1 MPPELAEES
10 GWSLLRAAA
19 LVVLGMAV
27 GVGLALAWARP
38 QARREPPATDYH
50 PIVAGFEG
58 SPHALALW
66 DEDGRLL
73 RCNARYRALF
83 TGPPP
88 SAGPSP
94 QPQPDGRWVLASM
107 ARLPGGFC
115 LGLYSEVPAP
125 APPPLPLPLPSAIP
139 PARPTAMPLAQ
150 PAAAPWPGG
159 RLRLLGVDDSPAN
172 LSVLRA
178 LLSNTGFALETVTD
192 GRAALEALTAA
203 AVAGQP
209 FDAVLMDVVMPG
221 MDGLECTRRIRALPG
236 ALGQVPVIPV
246 TASNFP
252 EDIAA
257 CHAAGMT
264 GHVPKPVE
272 RLGLMRGI
280 VLALGQGN
288 QPEEEALRPLF
299 RCELAS
305 RLRELD
311 TALAEDKPLLGPV
324 HAIAGT
330 VGHLGGTGFVEEAR
344 IAMRALRDNH
354 PEARRQV
361 ADLLER
367 LRAAYPER

>member
-1 MPPELAEES
+1 MMFPGLLEEP
-10 GWSLLRAAA
+10 GWALRAAGLLA
-19 LVVLGMAV
+19 VGMAL
-27 GVGLALAWARP
+27 GAGLALACTRP
-38 QARREPPATDYH
+38 QPRRTPSTPDYR
-50 PIVAGFEG
+50 PIVAGFES

-66 DEDGRLL
+66 DAEGRLL
-73 RCNARYRALF
+73 RCNGRYGALF

-88 SAGPSP
+88 QPGPAP
-94 QPQPDGRWVLASM
+94 QPQPDGRWVLAS
-107 ARLPGGFC
+107 AATLPGGLR
-115 LGLYSEVPAP
+115 LGLYSETSPPAP
-125 APPPLPLPLPSAIP
+125 RPPPAATPLPLP
-139 PARPTAMPLAQ
+139 Q
-150 PAAAPWPGG
+150 PAAPWPGG

-178 LLSNTGFALETVTD
+178 LLSNTGFTLETVTD
-192 GRAALEALTAA
+192 GPAALEALTAA
-203 AVAGQP
+203 AADGQP

-246 TASNFP
+246 TASSFP

-272 RLGLMRGI
+272 RVGLMRGI
-280 VLALGQGN
+280 VLALGQGD

-299 RCELAS
+299 RCELAT

-311 TALAEDKPLLGPV
+311 SALADNLPLLGPV
-324 HAIAGT
+324 HAITGT
-330 VGHLGGTGFVEEAR
+330 VGHLGGAGFVEEAR
-344 IAMRALRDNH
+344 AAMRALRDNH
-354 PEARRQV
+354 PEARRRV

-367 LRAAYPER
+367 LRAAYPEG

>member
-1 MPPELAEES
+1 MMPPELAEEP
-10 GWSLLRAAA
+10 GWALLRTAG
-19 LVVLGMAV
+19 LVVLGLAL

-38 QARREPPATDYH
+38 QARRQMPAPDYL
-50 PIVAGFEG
+50 PIVAGLEN
-58 SPHALALW
+58 SPYAVALW
-66 DEDGRLL
+66 DGDGQLL
-73 RCNARYRALF
+73 RCNGRYGALF

-88 SAGPSP
+88 PPGPSP

-125 APPPLPLPLPSAIP
+125 PRASLPTSRPLAKPPPAS
-139 PARPTAMPLAQ
+139 
-150 PAAAPWPGG
+150 APWPRE

-178 LLSNTGFALETVTD
+178 LLSNTGFTLETVTE
-192 GRAALEALTAA
+192 GKAALEALIAA
-203 AVAGQP
+203 AAAGQP

-236 ALGQVPVIPV
+236 ALGLVPVIPV
-246 TASNFP
+246 TASSFP

-272 RLGLMRGI
+272 RVGLMRGI
-280 VLALGQGN
+280 VLALGQGD

-311 TALAEDKPLLGPV
+311 TALAEDMPLLGPV

-330 VGHLGGTGFVEEAR
+330 MGHLGGAGFVEEAR
-344 IAMRALRDNH
+344 AAMRALRDNH
-354 PEARRQV
+354 PDARRQV
-361 ADLLER
+361 AGLLER
-367 LRAAYPER
+367 LRAAYPDG